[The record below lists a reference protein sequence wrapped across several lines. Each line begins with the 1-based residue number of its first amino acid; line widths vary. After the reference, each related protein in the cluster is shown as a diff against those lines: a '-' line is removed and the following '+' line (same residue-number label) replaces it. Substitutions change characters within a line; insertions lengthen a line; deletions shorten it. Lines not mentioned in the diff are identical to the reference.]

1 LENSTWAKTIKA
13 SAFSSTTHCNAAGS
27 SSSDCA
33 GAGTRT
39 MLRIAAA
46 ALVSFE
52 LEPRSLEQSF
62 DMLHRESDIR
72 VGRIPEQDD
81 SGHAGDQLAQ

>member
-1 LENSTWAKTIKA
+1 
-13 SAFSSTTHCNAAGS
+13 
-27 SSSDCA
+27 
-33 GAGTRT
+33 

-72 VGRIPEQDD
+72 VGRIPEHDD